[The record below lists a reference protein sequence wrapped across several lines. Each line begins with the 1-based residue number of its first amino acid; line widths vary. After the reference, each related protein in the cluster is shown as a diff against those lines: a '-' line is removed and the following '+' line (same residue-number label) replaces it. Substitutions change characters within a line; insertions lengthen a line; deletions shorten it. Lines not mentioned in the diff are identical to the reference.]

1 MGYIGWMIF
10 GLVLLVVE
18 ILTPTFF
25 FLWFSIGAFLAGIT
39 AMFTTN
45 LGWQII
51 VFAVSST
58 LLVLLTRP
66 IAKKLSK
73 GDSPKKMY
81 IDGLVGTTGR
91 VVVEINPSLD
101 RGLVRIEGEDWRACS
116 TDGATIPVDT
126 PVRVVRL
133 EGTTIFVERKTQ
145 E

>member
-51 VFAVSST
+51 VFALSST

-73 GDSPKKMY
+73 NDPRKRCTST
-81 IDGLVGTTGR
+81 GLWD
-91 VVVEINPSLD
+91 L
-101 RGLVRIEGEDWRACS
+101 
-116 TDGATIPVDT
+116 
-126 PVRVVRL
+126 L
-133 EGTTIFVERKTQ
+133 EELW
-145 E
+145 

>member
-1 MGYIGWMIF
+1 MGYVGWMIF

-25 FLWFSIGAFLAGIT
+25 FLWFSIGAFLAGIV

-45 LGWQII
+45 VGWQII
-51 VFAVSST
+51 VFAVSSA

-81 IDGLVGTTGR
+81 IDGLVGSTGR
-91 VVVEINPSLD
+91 VVVEIKPSMD
-101 RGLVRIEGEDWRACS
+101 RGLVRTEGEDWRASS
-116 TDGATIPVDT
+116 TDGGTIPVDT

-133 EGTTIFVERKTQ
+133 EGTPIFVERKT
-145 E
+145 